1 MQRALLILLFAA
13 SYLLFAGV
21 TPWALGALLVIAA
34 LAAVS
39 SPASTFTFHH
49 KTRPLDIALV
59 ALVAAVG
66 LQMVPMPAGVIDA
79 LSPNAAGI
87 REAVRFAPLGTPA
100 PALATISVNPGAT
113 LISFGTVV
121 LGVLSFWIARS
132 VFNAG
137 GSTRLFCKVLAFLGA
152 LAAAM
157 AVIQKAIAPR
167 LALFVMAAESPTASP
182 FGAFINRN
190 HFAAWMLM
198 VAAPVAGYCIARMH
212 IHPTRRGR
220 WRESIG
226 QILSSGAI
234 FTTIAAV
241 MMIVVLLLTLSRSAL
256 AGLAAAA
263 LTGWMLGRPRLQIER
278 TSVPAL
284 LGFVGTVI
292 LIVVT
297 FVDVDSWASRLESS
311 FSGNSE
317 FDRLT
322 IWRESWPIAE
332 DFWLTGTGAGSYS
345 NAMTVYQQT
354 RVWVGA
360 MQNWAHF
367 NNAHSHYVQVAVEGG
382 LLLAVPAI
390 AAGVAAA
397 VLGWRAV
404 RADKGEMFWV
414 RIGAA
419 AGLVGLAVQ
428 SVWEVSLLMP
438 ANAVLAG
445 MLAGLLL
452 YHRETGTR
460 LDTMTPSPAPLAP
473 QPPRPRMAR

>member
-1 MQRALLILLFAA
+1 
-13 SYLLFAGV
+13 
-21 TPWALGALLVIAA
+21 
-34 LAAVS
+34 
-39 SPASTFTFHH
+39 
-49 KTRPLDIALV
+49 
-59 ALVAAVG
+59 
-66 LQMVPMPAGVIDA
+66 
-79 LSPNAAGI
+79 
-87 REAVRFAPLGTPA
+87 
-100 PALATISVNPGAT
+100 
-113 LISFGTVV
+113 
-121 LGVLSFWIARS
+121 
-132 VFNAG
+132 
-137 GSTRLFCKVLAFLGA
+137 
-152 LAAAM
+152 
-157 AVIQKAIAPR
+157 
-167 LALFVMAAESPTASP
+167 PTASP

-198 VAAPVAGYCIARMH
+198 VAAPVAGYCIARMRT
-212 IHPTRRGR
+212 HPTRRGR

-226 QILSSGAI
+226 QVLSSGAI
-234 FTTIAAV
+234 FTTVSVV
-241 MMIVVLLLTLSRSAL
+241 MMLTVLLLTLSRSAL

-263 LTGWMLGRPRLQIER
+263 LTGWVLGKPRLQIER

-284 LGFVGTVI
+284 LGFVGAVM

-322 IWRESWPIAE
+322 IWRESWPIAR

-367 NNAHSHYVQVAVEGG
+367 NNAHSHYVQLAAEGG
-382 LLLAVPAI
+382 VLLVVPAL
-390 AAGVAAA
+390 ASVVAI
-397 VLGWRAV
+397 VTLGWRAV
-404 RADKGEMFWV
+404 RADRGEMFWV

-419 AGLVGLAVQ
+419 AGLVGLAAQ
-428 SVWEVSLLMP
+428 SIWEVALIMP

-452 YHRETGTR
+452 YQREAGPR
-460 LDTMTPSPAPLAP
+460 QDTMTPAAVSPTP
-473 QPPRPRMAR
+473 PPRPRMAR